1 MDTTP
6 TARTDLT
13 PTTVPWLAVGVYS
26 VLACGLAWLVQLP
39 LWLSGEGLASPLFG
53 TLTAAMMFTPAVAAL
68 AVTFLI
74 VRPSHK
80 ARYLGLVPF
89 HPKRSIPLM
98 IAWPIVFLALGMG
111 AFWLA
116 VALGWTGADTGLMG
130 LAIQLAG
137 EMSTTEYLQSRYL
150 WLPLA
155 VLASSVTA
163 FGEELGWRGFLTTAL
178 APLGFWR
185 TALISGLVWGVW
197 HAPIILLGYN
207 FNRTDLS
214 GVLLMCG
221 FTLAVGVL
229 LQWSRYWARNVWV
242 AAVGHGALNA
252 VTPLTLIWLTIA
264 SDTATATLLGVPGWI
279 VVGVVVVI
287 MLAVGAFRRLP
298 RPLVPAPRTVTE
310 A

>member
-1 MDTTP
+1 MDNAGTTVP
-6 TARTDLT
+6 IQPPTDLT
-13 PTTVPWLAVGVYS
+13 PTRVPWAAVGVYA

-39 LWLSGEGLASPLFG
+39 LWLGDRLASPLFRP
-53 TLTAAMMFTPAVAAL
+53 LTMAMMFTPTVAAL
-68 AVTFLI
+68 AVTFLM
-74 VRPSHK
+74 VRPRHK

-89 HPKRSIPLM
+89 DPKRSVPLM
-98 IAWPIVFLALGMG
+98 IAWPVVFLALGMG

-130 LAIQLAG
+130 LAIQVGG
-137 EMSTTEYLQSRYL
+137 ETSTTEYLRSRYL

-155 VLASSVTA
+155 VLASAVTA

-185 TALISGLVWGVW
+185 TALISGLIWGAW

-207 FNRTDLS
+207 FGRTDLV

-221 FTLAVGVL
+221 FTLAMGVL

-252 VTPLTLIWLTIA
+252 ATPLTLIWLTIA
-264 SDTATATLLGVPGWI
+264 SDPATATVLGIPGWI
-279 VVGVVVVI
+279 VVAVLVAI

-298 RPLVPAPRTVTE
+298 RPLVPGPNA
-310 A
+310 